1 MTLGA
6 VALLIQYES
15 LLAGVA
21 AAVVAVA
28 LVAGAIV
35 LSRAQHEPEAAV
47 AVAWMGCVYAALGG
61 LMLVLRQDVDF
72 FGYPV
77 ACAGAGALVA
87 GLICVVGL
95 GEGRTLALPPV
106 VVGAIFLATGLLTEA
121 GSFDPAV
128 VLTTALAI
136 VVLAGSVFPWLA
148 LGVTGTKVD
157 QLFAPADITAD
168 PAEIDPARVG
178 ADARVAHQILVAVS
192 ATVGLLLVLVAPLA
206 VSLGSVRHAARGGRL
221 PGRDAAHP
229 AVPHRP
235 RGARRPGLRHP
246 RPGLGRDLAA
256 VDASRLAAHRGG
268 HARRH
273 RRGPARGHA
282 ASPAPRRCGAAGSA
296 TSPRPSACW
305 RCCRSWCSRPASTP
319 RSGARAMATKKDLVE
334 AYSFSRRRLVTA
346 FLSGAP
352 GGREVEPSRPG
363 RTVVGGLA
371 LAVLLIAGAA
381 IASVLA
387 SRTEEDWN
395 KVGLVVSR
403 EEAAPY
409 VILDESE
416 DPTLIPVINITSAQL
431 ILGVERAEPTY
442 VSQDVIEDQTPGD
455 PIGIAGAPQTLPRP
469 KQFIESGWTSCT
481 DDRHRDHDGRL
492 RRAADLDLARTSAPW
507 SKSDDAYYVL
517 ATSSDDD
524 DHQRT
529 YRYPVPVP
537 RNPANDP
544 ADGLLLALGIEDVRS
559 EATEVPLDWLNLF
572 PEGGVLGA
580 DSFDF
585 EDGGKLLNEEGYPS
599 EARVGDYIEDGNRP
613 ALVLTSEGPSALSD
627 FALAVLKNT
636 LFTKRKEPPNPVE
649 MERPSAVATE
659 RTYTDAPVARRPAC
673 SRRTGEPCA
682 RLVARTGDVPRV
694 RLAEEPRGAAVP
706 DPTVPADQKTVV
718 IDPGHGAFVRI
729 GDWDD
734 TEGGDAYVI
743 DPRGKTYLARGPEHA
758 GEARLRRRRRA
769 GDHRTPG

>member
-1 MTLGA
+1 
-6 VALLIQYES
+6 
-15 LLAGVA
+15 
-21 AAVVAVA
+21 
-28 LVAGAIV
+28 
-35 LSRAQHEPEAAV
+35 
-47 AVAWMGCVYAALGG
+47 
-61 LMLVLRQDVDF
+61 
-72 FGYPV
+72 
-77 ACAGAGALVA
+77 
-87 GLICVVGL
+87 
-95 GEGRTLALPPV
+95 
-106 VVGAIFLATGLLTEA
+106 
-121 GSFDPAV
+121 
-128 VLTTALAI
+128 
-136 VVLAGSVFPWLA
+136 
-148 LGVTGTKVD
+148 
-157 QLFAPADITAD
+157 
-168 PAEIDPARVG
+168 
-178 ADARVAHQILVAVS
+178 
-192 ATVGLLLVLVAPLA
+192 
-206 VSLGSVRHAARGGRL
+206 
-221 PGRDAAHP
+221 
-229 AVPHRP
+229 
-235 RGARRPGLRHP
+235 
-246 RPGLGRDLAA
+246 
-256 VDASRLAAHRGG
+256 
-268 HARRH
+268 
-273 RRGPARGHA
+273 
-282 ASPAPRRCGAAGSA
+282 
-296 TSPRPSACW
+296 
-305 RCCRSWCSRPASTP
+305 
-319 RSGARAMATKKDLVE
+319 MATKKDLVE

-409 VILDESE
+409 VILDDSE

-481 DDRHRDHDGRL
+481 DTGIGITT
-492 RRAADLDLARTSAPW
+492 AISAEPMASISQDLGTVV
-507 SKSDDAYYVL
+507 KSGDAYYVL

-599 EARVGDYIEDGNRP
+599 EARVGDYIEDGNGP
-613 ALVLTSEGPSALSD
+613 ALVLTREGPSALSD

-636 LFTKRKEPPNPVE
+636 LFTKRKELPNPVE

-659 RTYTDAPVARRPAC
+659 RTYTDALWPDDLLQQAT
-673 SRRTGEPCA
+673 RRTLRA
-682 RLVARTGDVPRV
+682 TGRHDR
-694 RLAEEPRGAAVP
+694 RRAAGAAGRGAARRCRTRP
-706 DPTVPADQKTVV
+706 DR
-718 IDPGHGAFVRI
+718 PG
-729 GDWDD
+729 
-734 TEGGDAYVI
+734 
-743 DPRGKTYLARGPEHA
+743 GPEDGRDRPRTRCVRPDRGLGRHA
-758 GEARLRRRRRA
+758 KEVTPTSSTRAARPTSLEGPNTLEKLELRRRRRA
-769 GDHRTPG
+769 GDHGLLAQALPQGRRALDRCRAVPAGPARGGPGDPGHVPRAAVVSRRRADLCRAGRVRPARGRARAGVRRHRGGLHRGHHADPVRQPGRDGPGQPAAAGDGRRPGGGPPGRAGQAAGRGRRGGRARLRGRAVDRDPAGRPARRPARRRRRSYYHGTAVAGLIAGPPRADGSAVGIAPAAQILDVQVYDDPVDEADRRRPRRSRSRTSATASTR